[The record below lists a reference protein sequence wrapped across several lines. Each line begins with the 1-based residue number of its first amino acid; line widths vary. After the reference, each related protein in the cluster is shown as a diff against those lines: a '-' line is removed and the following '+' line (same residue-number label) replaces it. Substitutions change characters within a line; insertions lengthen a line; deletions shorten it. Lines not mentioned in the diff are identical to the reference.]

1 MLLSKECEPTTPGN
15 DLSHGM
21 SVVFVADKAHN
32 EIVPRD
38 SYLNPT
44 DFYAH
49 PERVFSIPN
58 ISPNS
63 DQETTT
69 LDQEILRLGI
79 GAVVRDKGCSG
90 SASKH
95 THRDLTDSKNC
106 SRA

>member
-1 MLLSKECEPTTPGN
+1 MLPSKECEPTTPGN

-38 SYLNPT
+38 SYSNPT
-44 DFYAH
+44 DFDAH
-49 PERVFSIPN
+49 SERVFSIPN

-63 DQETTT
+63 GQETTT

-79 GAVVRDKGCSG
+79 SAVVCDKWHSG
-90 SASKH
+90 SASQKEYQ
-95 THRDLTDSKNC
+95 
-106 SRA
+106 A